1 MITLKESILT
11 NTKNKVK
18 KATRELKSLG
28 MKLACC
34 NGYANVLGDEYF
46 DMERLREVTK
56 GMNAHSE
63 VITNL
68 IKYPTKNA
76 DPVRLEGLDLF
87 LVWLDNVELP
97 SGIDGWEVDDILTKK
112 MKKDKICR
120 LPVQWRTV
128 TICGGVEPRYRYDLI
143 DTKIRCVLVRFE
155 INKSSL

>member
-34 NGYANVLGDEYF
+34 NGYANVLGDNYF
-46 DMERLREVTK
+46 DNDRLREVTK

-68 IKYPTKNA
+68 INYPTKNA

>member
-34 NGYANVLGDEYF
+34 NGYANVLGDNYF
-46 DMERLREVTK
+46 DNDRLREVTK

-68 IKYPTKNA
+68 INYPTKNA

-87 LVWLDNVELP
+87 LVWLDNVEIP

-143 DTKIRCVLVRFE
+143 DTKIRCVLLRFE

>member
-34 NGYANVLGDEYF
+34 NGYANVLGDNYF
-46 DMERLREVTK
+46 DNDRLREVTK

-68 IKYPTKNA
+68 INYPTKNA

-128 TICGGVEPRYRYDLI
+128 TICGGVEPRYIYNLI

>member
-11 NTKNKVK
+11 DTKSKVK

-28 MKLACC
+28 MKIACC

-46 DMERLREVTK
+46 DVDRLREVTK
-56 GMNAHSE
+56 GMEAHSE
-63 VITNL
+63 VMINL
-68 IKYPTKNA
+68 IKYPAKNA

-87 LVWLDNVELP
+87 LVWLDNLEIP
-97 SGIDGWEVDDILTKK
+97 SGIEGWDVDDILTKK

-143 DTKIRCVLVRFE
+143 DTKIRCVLIRFE
-155 INKSSL
+155 LNKSSL

>member
-1 MITLKESILT
+1 MKTLYESILT
-11 NTKNKVK
+11 NTKSKVK

-28 MKLACC
+28 MKIACC

-46 DMERLREVTK
+46 DVERLREVTK

-68 IKYPTKNA
+68 INYPTKNA
-76 DPVRLEGLDLF
+76 DPIRLEGLDLF
-87 LVWLDNVELP
+87 LVWLDNVEIP

-128 TICGGVEPRYRYDLI
+128 TICGGVELRYRYDLI
-143 DTKIRCVLVRFE
+143 DTKIRCVLLRFE

>member
-11 NTKNKVK
+11 NTKSKVK
-18 KATRELKSLG
+18 NAVHQIKSLG
-28 MKLACC
+28 MKIACC

-46 DMERLREVTK
+46 DVERLREVTK
-56 GMNAHSE
+56 GMEAHSE
-63 VITNL
+63 VMINL

-87 LVWLDNVELP
+87 LVWLDNIEIP
-97 SGIDGWEVDDILTKK
+97 SGVEGWDVDTILTKK

-128 TICGGVEPRYRYDLI
+128 SVCGGAEPRFRYDLV

>member
-1 MITLKESILT
+1 MRTLKESILT
-11 NTKNKVK
+11 NTKSKIK
-18 KATRELKSLG
+18 KTTRELKSLG

-46 DMERLREVTK
+46 DVDRLREVTK
-56 GMNAHSE
+56 GMEAHSE
-63 VITNL
+63 VMINL
-68 IKYPTKNA
+68 IKYPAKNA

-87 LVWLDNVELP
+87 LVWLDNLEIP
-97 SGIDGWEVDDILTKK
+97 SGIEGWDVDDILTKK

-143 DTKIRCVLVRFE
+143 DTKIRCVLIRFE
-155 INKSSL
+155 LNKSSL

>member
-11 NTKNKVK
+11 NTKNKVN

-34 NGYANVLGDEYF
+34 NGYANVLGDNYF
-46 DMERLREVTK
+46 DNDRLREVTK

-68 IKYPTKNA
+68 INYPTKNA

-87 LVWLDNVELP
+87 LVWLDNVEIP

-143 DTKIRCVLVRFE
+143 DTKIRCVLLRFE

>member
-1 MITLKESILT
+1 MRTLKESILT
-11 NTKNKVK
+11 NTKSKVK

-46 DMERLREVTK
+46 DNDRLKEVTK

-68 IKYPTKNA
+68 INYPTKNA

-97 SGIDGWEVDDILTKK
+97 SDIEWFDMDVFLNKK
-112 MKKDKICR
+112 MKKDGICNR
-120 LPVQWRTV
+120 QMTWRTKML
-128 TICGGVEPRYRYDLI
+128 CGGVDTRYQCDLI

-155 INKSSL
+155 IKRDDL

>member
-34 NGYANVLGDEYF
+34 NGYANVLGDNYF
-46 DMERLREVTK
+46 DVERLREVTK

-68 IKYPTKNA
+68 INYPTKNA

-87 LVWLDNVELP
+87 LVWLDNVEIP
-97 SGIDGWEVDDILTKK
+97 PGVEGWDVDTILTKK

-128 TICGGVEPRYRYDLI
+128 TICGGAEPRYRYDLI
-143 DTKIRCVLVRFE
+143 DTKIRCVLLRFE